1 MKTTKLKDEKLRS
14 SALGAGKKVMYTFVQ
29 CTLYNVYC
37 IMHIVQCILYNACC
51 TMYII
56 QCTLHNVHCI
66 MYIVLITYCT
76 MYIVH
81 CATYTVS
88 KHGCFNNVQTVM
100 IIIQVNKEMS
110 LQKDYSFFLIA
121 ST

>member
-14 SALGAGKKVMYTFVQ
+14 SALGAGKKVMYTFAQ

-37 IMHIVQCILYNACC
+37 IMHIVQCILFNAYC

-56 QCTLHNVHCI
+56 
-66 MYIVLITYCT
+66 LITYCT
-76 MYIVH
+76 MYIVR